1 MVKQIVAMFLFFMA
15 YYVILSRS
23 RRTSVKVFLLG
34 LIAAVLKLS
43 EGLTTENISR
53 VVDFNTIGLLLG
65 MMIIV
70 SVLKST
76 GFFQMASVYAVRL
89 GRGNLRRTVS
99 MLAVFIAILSAFLD
113 NVTTLL
119 IFAPILF
126 LVSDA
131 AEVDPSKVLV
141 LGVIA
146 SNVGGMATMIG
157 DPPNIVIGNAS
168 GLSFASFI
176 VHLAPM
182 SFLML
187 LISLRML
194 SSVVSVDRASE
205 AGLKRLAATNPR
217 EAITDK
223 KLLLRTATIFV
234 ATIFAF
240 AFHEALGIDM
250 AFIAL
255 LGATL
260 SLIVANKSFED
271 VAKEIEWD
279 TLFFFMGLFSLTHVM
294 QELGLLSGFASLIS
308 MVRSR
313 SLLLVVLVWLS
324 AVMGSLLSAVPTT
337 VVLVPV
343 VKYLIGLGYSTHLW
357 WAIALGVGLGAN
369 LTPIGAAVNIVG
381 ISLLKRF
388 TGKSVSFREFFQTSL
403 AWVLTGLTIA
413 SLYMVVMA
421 FVGW

>member
-146 SNVGGMATMIG
+146 SNV
-157 DPPNIVIGNAS
+157 
-168 GLSFASFI
+168 
-176 VHLAPM
+176 
-182 SFLML
+182 
-187 LISLRML
+187 
-194 SSVVSVDRASE
+194 
-205 AGLKRLAATNPR
+205 
-217 EAITDK
+217 
-223 KLLLRTATIFV
+223 
-234 ATIFAF
+234 
-240 AFHEALGIDM
+240 
-250 AFIAL
+250 
-255 LGATL
+255 
-260 SLIVANKSFED
+260 
-271 VAKEIEWD
+271 
-279 TLFFFMGLFSLTHVM
+279 
-294 QELGLLSGFASLIS
+294 
-308 MVRSR
+308 
-313 SLLLVVLVWLS
+313 
-324 AVMGSLLSAVPTT
+324 
-337 VVLVPV
+337 
-343 VKYLIGLGYSTHLW
+343 
-357 WAIALGVGLGAN
+357 
-369 LTPIGAAVNIVG
+369 
-381 ISLLKRF
+381 
-388 TGKSVSFREFFQTSL
+388 
-403 AWVLTGLTIA
+403 
-413 SLYMVVMA
+413 
-421 FVGW
+421 VGWRR